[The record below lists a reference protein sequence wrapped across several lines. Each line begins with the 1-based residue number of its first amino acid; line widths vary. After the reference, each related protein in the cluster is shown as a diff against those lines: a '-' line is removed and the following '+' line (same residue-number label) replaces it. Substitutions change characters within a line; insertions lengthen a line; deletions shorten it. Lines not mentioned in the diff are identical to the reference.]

1 TEKKAAGTMTLEDQV
16 QAGAQLFSGTCS
28 VCHQANGAGL
38 PGVFPPL
45 AKSDYIGQDP
55 KRAVNVVLHGLS
67 GKVKVNGKDYD
78 SVMPPM
84 NQLNDDEV
92 ANILTYVLN
101 SWGNPGGR
109 ISAEDV
115 TKVREAP
122 APGAAAKPEH

>member
-1 TEKKAAGTMTLEDQV
+1 
-16 QAGAQLFSGTCS
+16 
-28 VCHQANGAGL
+28 
-38 PGVFPPL
+38 
-45 AKSDYIGQDP
+45 
-55 KRAVNVVLHGLS
+55 
-67 GKVKVNGKDYD
+67 
-78 SVMPPM
+78 MPPM

-122 APGAAAKPEH
+122 AAGAAAKPEH